1 MDDGSKIKWFDKSI
15 SDYLNKTTVLYGLT
29 GSGKST
35 LIQEILHIIRNHVAG
50 GFVIC
55 QSVLTVESSDY
66 YGVFPNNC
74 IKTSVTPEWI
84 TSFLK
89 KQKDRAGVYK
99 TANDIVN
106 LKSVFN
112 RIKDD
117 QAKAAESSINERA
130 KKYIDN
136 ITNSRLSYADIKSKV
151 DSIESEATI
160 IMKKMYKSYIRK
172 NKIKLEK
179 MQNLTQAEHCCVNFL
194 DFNPNIVLVWDDV
207 ASKFKE
213 WAKASPEIKEIFYNG
228 RHYYITQI
236 ISTQNDKEVDS
247 ELRKNTR
254 VSIFTDMQAASSNFT
269 RASNNFPKYI
279 KQRAEMCINTVFTS
293 TMGRGEK
300 NHKKLIY
307 VQSGGTDPFRY
318 VIADR
323 YDKVRVGCDILWV
336 LDDKINEKNN
346 TGESDNQ
353 FFNQYH
359 NF

>member
-1 MDDGSKIKWFDKSI
+1 MDDGGKLKWFNKSI

-35 LIQEILHIIRNHVAG
+35 LIQEILYIIRNHVAG

-55 QSVLTVESSDY
+55 QSVLTVKSSDY

-74 IKTSVTPEWI
+74 IKTAVTPEWI
-84 TSFLK
+84 TNFLV
-89 KQKDRAGVYK
+89 KQKGRAAIYR
-99 TANDIVN
+99 TANDITN

-112 RIKDD
+112 KIKDD
-117 QAKAAESSINERA
+117 QAKAAENSIQEKA
-130 KKYIDN
+130 KKYIQN
-136 ITNSRLSYADIKSKV
+136 ITNSKLSYADIKSKV
-151 DSIESEATI
+151 DSIEIESAA
-160 IMKKMYKSYIRK
+160 IMQKMYKSYIRK

-179 MQNLTQAEHCCVNFL
+179 MQNLTQEEHCCVKFL

-213 WAKASPEIKEIFYNG
+213 WAKASPEVNEIFYNG
-228 RHYYITQI
+228 RHYFITQI
-236 ISTQNDKEVDS
+236 ISTQTDKQIDS

-254 VSIFTDMQAASSNFT
+254 VSIFTDMQAASTNFT

-279 KQRAEMCINTVFTS
+279 KQRAEMCNNTVFTS
-293 TMGRGEK
+293 SVVRNER

-307 VQSGGTDPFRY
+307 LQGENDPFRY

-323 YDKVRVGCDILWV
+323 YDKVRIGCDSLWI
-336 LDDKINEKNN
+336 LDDKINEKSN
-346 TGESDNQ
+346 TDESDNQ